1 MRTSLL
7 FLRSF
12 FIAETIEDYIEAHCS
27 EVHSSSFEDV
37 SFRVKF
43 ACAKLRV

>member
-1 MRTSLL
+1 MRSSLL

-12 FIAETIEDYIEAHCS
+12 FIAEPIEDYLEAHCS
-27 EVHSSSFEDV
+27 EVHSSSFEDI

-43 ACAKLRV
+43 AFTKLRV